1 MAHENSTQRRGRR
14 VSYHAKR
21 VAGEGRLRLTV
32 SRSNWHIYAQ
42 IIDDARG
49 ATVVSASTVDKALRP
64 TMSGLSGLKAA
75 EAVGAALGQRAQ
87 KAGVTLVYFDRG
99 SFRYHGRVKALADAA
114 RAAGLNF

>member
-1 MAHENSTQRRGRR
+1 MAHETSTKRRQRR

-32 SRSNWHIYAQ
+32 SRSNDHIYAQ

-49 ATVVSASTVDKALRP
+49 VTVASASTVDKAIRTSLAGA
-64 TMSGLSGLKAA
+64 TGIKAA
-75 EAVGAALGQRAQ
+75 TVVGEALGQRAQ
-87 KAGVTLVYFDRG
+87 KAGVKDVFFDRG
-99 SFRYHGRVKALADAA
+99 SFRYHGRVKALAEAA